1 MTELEQ
7 HKTTLRVKSAR
18 GRQHIEYT
26 HKMQQQPSP
35 NISSPSTSFMSPRA
49 SPLFVSSVEQQGD
62 PAANSSYEYRGDV
75 QYQQPGD
82 SESSQ
87 AAPPKQVAQAMEH
100 LAQLGRL
107 IAQVRLGADRF
118 MEAIFEGSDIKMK
131 DPDSDKAAQLVVSE
145 DVATRRCLDD
155 IKTIGR
161 ILEESRVLIG
171 SQQRLQESP
180 WGLHMPL
187 VCPDGAIVA
196 YAWKRQL
203 AGQAAASAVDRTRLA
218 LKAFTDQKRRFF
230 PHLEERTF
238 GNVSNGESGS
248 AKKSCHSFPSPS
260 HPRQDMLDKSDEQTI
275 LSDVLKCLDT
285 EAPGMKIS
293 TYQRIEWFKKASSL
307 VPFGSNSSSELTKQE
322 QSHLLGK
329 PPAPGVQLTSGSVPL
344 EQVGV
349 LDVLVP
355 SVYRAVVSLTPAGS
369 TIPDAVAFFSPDEVG
384 NYIHAR
390 GFSIHNVYLQ
400 ISKYAE
406 KALQHFLHVRPHSS
420 LDLLLHWLWT
430 YESLFTKP
438 CSKCERVLAMDHV
451 SALLLPPVI
460 RPYHQLLVNKN
471 TSNQL
476 TTSANVQTTDSVV
489 AFHADC
495 LPEEEL

>member
-1 MTELEQ
+1 
-7 HKTTLRVKSAR
+7 
-18 GRQHIEYT
+18 
-26 HKMQQQPSP
+26 MQQQPSP

-49 SPLFVSSVEQQGD
+49 SPLFGSSVEQQGD
-62 PAANSSYEYRGDV
+62 PAAISSYEYRGDI

-82 SESSQ
+82 PESSQ
-87 AAPPKQVAQAMEH
+87 AAPPKQVAQAMER
-100 LAQLGRL
+100 LAHLGRL
-107 IAQVRLGADRF
+107 IAQVRLGADRL
-118 MEAIFEGSDIKMK
+118 MEAIFTGGDIKMK
-131 DPDSDKAAQLVVSE
+131 DPDSNRAAQLVVSE
-145 DVATRRCLDD
+145 EEATRRCLDE
-155 IKTIGR
+155 IRTTGR
-161 ILEESRVLIG
+161 MLEASGVLIG

-238 GNVSNGESGS
+238 GNASNGELGS
-248 AKKSCHSFPSPS
+248 AKKSCHSFPSTG
-260 HPRQDMLDKSDEQTI
+260 HLRQDMLDKSDEQTI
-275 LSDVLKCLDT
+275 LSDVLKCLEA
-285 EAPGMKIS
+285 EAPSMKIS
-293 TYQRIEWFKKASSL
+293 TYQRLEWFKKASSL
-307 VPFGSNSSSELTKQE
+307 IPLGSNSSSELTKQE

-329 PPAPGVQLTSGSVPL
+329 SPAPGGKLTSGSVPL

-384 NYIHAR
+384 NYIYAR

-400 ISKYAE
+400 ISKYAD
-406 KALQHFLHVRPHSS
+406 KALQHFLRVRPSSS
-420 LDLLLHWLWT
+420 LDLLLHWLQT

-438 CSKCERVLAMDHV
+438 CSKCERVLAVDRV
-451 SALLLPPVI
+451 SGLLLPPVI

-471 TSNQL
+471 PSSQL
-476 TTSANVQTTDSVV
+476 TTTTNVQSTDSVM
-489 AFHADC
+489 AFHGSC

>member
-1 MTELEQ
+1 MKNLIYR
-7 HKTTLRVKSAR
+7 HN
-18 GRQHIEYT
+18 
-26 HKMQQQPSP
+26 MQQQPSP
-35 NISSPSTSFMSPRA
+35 NISSPSSFLSPRA
-49 SPLFVSSVEQQGD
+49 SPLFGSSVEQQGD

-75 QYQQPGD
+75 QYQQAGD

-87 AAPPKQVAQAMEH
+87 AAPPKQVAQAMER
-100 LAQLGRL
+100 LAQMGRL
-107 IAQVRLGADRF
+107 IAQVRLGADRL
-118 MEAIFEGSDIKMK
+118 MEALFEGNYIKMK

-145 DVATRRCLDD
+145 DIATRRCLDE
-155 IKTIGR
+155 IRTIGR
-161 ILEESRVLIG
+161 MLEASGVLIG

-230 PHLEERTF
+230 PHLEEHMS
-238 GNVSNGESGS
+238 GNASNGELGS
-248 AKKSCHSFPSPS
+248 TKKACHSFPSLS
-260 HPRQDMLDKSDEQTI
+260 NQRQDMLDKSDEQTT
-275 LSDVLKCLDT
+275 LSDVLKCLET
-285 EAPGMKIS
+285 EAPSMKIS
-293 TYQRIEWFKKASSL
+293 TYQRLQWFKKASSK
-307 VPFGSNSSSELTKQE
+307 LT
-322 QSHLLGK
+322 LGK
-329 PPAPGVQLTSGSVPL
+329 LHAPGGQSTSGSVPL

-384 NYIHAR
+384 NHIHAR

-406 KALQHFLHVRPHSS
+406 KTLQHFLRVRPHSS
-420 LDLLLHWLWT
+420 LDLLLHWLQT
-430 YESLFTKP
+430 YETLYTKP
-438 CSKCERVLAMDHV
+438 CNKCGRVLAMDQV

-460 RPYHQLLVNKN
+460 RPYNQLLVNKN
-471 TSNQL
+471 PSSQLATS
-476 TTSANVQTTDSVV
+476 TDVQSTNSVM
-489 AFHADC
+489 AFHVGC

>member
-1 MTELEQ
+1 
-7 HKTTLRVKSAR
+7 
-18 GRQHIEYT
+18 
-26 HKMQQQPSP
+26 
-35 NISSPSTSFMSPRA
+35 MSPRA
-49 SPLFVSSVEQQGD
+49 SPLFGSSVEQQGD
-62 PAANSSYEYRGDV
+62 PAAISSYEYRGDI

-87 AAPPKQVAQAMEH
+87 AAPPKQVAQAMER
-100 LAQLGRL
+100 LAHLGRL
-107 IAQVRLGADRF
+107 IAQVRLGADRL
-118 MEAIFEGSDIKMK
+118 MEAIFTGGDIKMK
-131 DPDSDKAAQLVVSE
+131 DPDSNRAAQLVVSE
-145 DVATRRCLDD
+145 EEATRRCLDE
-155 IKTIGR
+155 IRTTGR
-161 ILEESRVLIG
+161 MLEASGVLIG

-238 GNVSNGESGS
+238 GNASNGELGS
-248 AKKSCHSFPSPS
+248 AKKSCHSFPSPG
-260 HPRQDMLDKSDEQTI
+260 HLRQDMLDKSDEQTI
-275 LSDVLKCLDT
+275 LSDVLKCLEA
-285 EAPGMKIS
+285 EAPSMKIS
-293 TYQRIEWFKKASSL
+293 TYQRLEWFKKASSL
-307 VPFGSNSSSELTKQE
+307 IPLGSNSSSELTKQE

-329 PPAPGVQLTSGSVPL
+329 SPAPGGKLTSGSVPL

-384 NYIHAR
+384 NYIYAR

-400 ISKYAE
+400 ISKYAD
-406 KALQHFLHVRPHSS
+406 KALQHFLRVRPSSS
-420 LDLLLHWLWT
+420 LDLLLHWLQT

-438 CSKCERVLAMDHV
+438 CSKCERVLAVDRV
-451 SALLLPPVI
+451 SGLLLPPVI

-471 TSNQL
+471 PSSQL
-476 TTSANVQTTDSVV
+476 TTTTNVQSTDSVM
-489 AFHADC
+489 AFHGSC

>member
-1 MTELEQ
+1 
-7 HKTTLRVKSAR
+7 
-18 GRQHIEYT
+18 
-26 HKMQQQPSP
+26 MQQQPSP
-35 NISSPSTSFMSPRA
+35 NISSPSTSFLSPRA
-49 SPLFVSSVEQQGD
+49 SPLFGSSVEQQGD
-62 PAANSSYEYRGDV
+62 PAANSSYEYRGDSV

-87 AAPPKQVAQAMEH
+87 AAPPKQVAQAMER
-100 LAQLGRL
+100 LAQMGRL
-107 IAQVRLGADRF
+107 IAQVRLGADRL
-118 MEAIFEGSDIKMK
+118 MEALFECNDIKMK
-131 DPDSDKAAQLVVSE
+131 DPDSEKATQLVVSE
-145 DVATRRCLDD
+145 DVTTRHCLDE
-155 IKTIGR
+155 IRTIGR
-161 ILEESRVLIG
+161 MLEASGVLIG

-230 PHLEERTF
+230 PHLEEQTF
-238 GNVSNGESGS
+238 GNVSNGELGS
-248 AKKSCHSFPSPS
+248 AKKACHSFPSLS
-260 HPRQDMLDKSDEQTI
+260 NQRQDMLDKSDEQTT

-285 EAPGMKIS
+285 EAPSIKIS
-293 TYQRIEWFKKASSL
+293 TYQRLEWFKKASSK
-307 VPFGSNSSSELTKQE
+307 LTL
-322 QSHLLGK
+322 SK
-329 PPAPGVQLTSGSVPL
+329 PPAPGGQSTSGSVPL

-349 LDVLVP
+349 LEVLVP

-369 TIPDAVAFFSPDEVG
+369 TIPDAVAFFSPEEVG
-384 NYIHAR
+384 NHIHAR

-406 KALQHFLHVRPHSS
+406 KALQHFLRVRPHSS
-420 LDLLLHWLWT
+420 LDLLLHWLQT
-430 YESLFTKP
+430 YENLFTKP
-438 CSKCERVLAMDHV
+438 CSKCGRVLAMDQV

-460 RPYHQLLVNKN
+460 RPYNQLLVNKN
-471 TSNQL
+471 PSSQL
-476 TTSANVQTTDSVV
+476 ASSTNVQSTDSVM
-489 AFHADC
+489 AFHMGC

>member
-1 MTELEQ
+1 
-7 HKTTLRVKSAR
+7 
-18 GRQHIEYT
+18 
-26 HKMQQQPSP
+26 
-35 NISSPSTSFMSPRA
+35 MSPRA
-49 SPLFVSSVEQQGD
+49 SPLFGSSVEQQGD
-62 PAANSSYEYRGDV
+62 PAAISSYEYRGDI

-82 SESSQ
+82 PESSQ
-87 AAPPKQVAQAMEH
+87 AAPPKQVAQAMER
-100 LAQLGRL
+100 LAHLGRL
-107 IAQVRLGADRF
+107 IAQVRLGADRL
-118 MEAIFEGSDIKMK
+118 MEAIFTGGDIKMK
-131 DPDSDKAAQLVVSE
+131 DPDSNRAAQLVVSE
-145 DVATRRCLDD
+145 EEATRRCLDE
-155 IKTIGR
+155 IRTTGR
-161 ILEESRVLIG
+161 MLEASGVLIG

-238 GNVSNGESGS
+238 GNASNGELGS
-248 AKKSCHSFPSPS
+248 AKKSCHSFPSTG
-260 HPRQDMLDKSDEQTI
+260 HLRQDMLDKSDEQTI
-275 LSDVLKCLDT
+275 LSDVLKCLEA
-285 EAPGMKIS
+285 EAPSMKIS
-293 TYQRIEWFKKASSL
+293 TYQRLEWFKKASSL
-307 VPFGSNSSSELTKQE
+307 IPLGSNSSSELTKQE

-329 PPAPGVQLTSGSVPL
+329 SPAPGGKLTSGSVPL

-384 NYIHAR
+384 NYIYAR

-400 ISKYAE
+400 ISKYAD
-406 KALQHFLHVRPHSS
+406 KALQHFLRVRPSSS
-420 LDLLLHWLWT
+420 LDLLLHWLQT

-438 CSKCERVLAMDHV
+438 CSKCERVLAVDRV
-451 SALLLPPVI
+451 SGLLLPPVI

-471 TSNQL
+471 PSSQL
-476 TTSANVQTTDSVV
+476 TTTTNVQSTDSVM
-489 AFHADC
+489 AFHGSC